1 MNGRRSRW
9 SRLSM
14 LSRLVQV
21 TALLAMIPV
30 ALTAQD
36 QKAVNRPLATRAEL
50 EAALQQAGASQ
61 LAVQI
66 KNRLTEG
73 DFRRGDRV
81 AVMVQG
87 EPTLSDTF
95 TVGSGAELML
105 PPPTVGALSLK
116 GVLRSELEPKI
127 TDYINKFRNNAIVRA
142 QPLIRLSVQGEVN
155 KGGIYAVPADAQ
167 LADALMAAGGT
178 TQFAKSNEVTIERN
192 GKAFW
197 KGSSFDTDLD
207 ALGLQD
213 GDQIVVGSHRPGG
226 SDNLR
231 IAALLVS
238 IAGGLYGL
246 SRAIH

>member
-1 MNGRRSRW
+1 MNCRMWAVVGGMW
-9 SRLSM
+9 
-14 LSRLVQV
+14 
-21 TALLAMIPV
+21 ALMGATSLA
-30 ALTAQD
+30 AQD
-36 QKAVNRPLATRAEL
+36 KNAVNRPLATRAEL
-50 EAALQQAGASQ
+50 EAAMQQAGGSQ

-66 KNRLTEG
+66 KNRLTMG
-73 DFRRGDRV
+73 DFRRGDRI
-81 AVMVQG
+81 ALMVQG
-87 EPTLSDTF
+87 EETLTDTF

-116 GVLRSELEPKI
+116 GVLRSELEPKVSE
-127 TDYINKFRNNAIVRA
+127 YVNRFRNNAIVRA

-155 KGGIYAVPADAQ
+155 KGGVYAVPADAQ

-178 TQFAKSNEVTIERN
+178 TQFAKANEVTIERN

-207 ALGLQD
+207 ALGVQD

-226 SDNLR
+226 GDTLR
-231 IAALLVS
+231 ITALLVS